1 MCNSQTMP
9 HVAGDTSAHQEPA
22 SWRGQLMCSDTDR
35 STSVLATQCLQ
46 DQRDPPL
53 SQSSS
58 CHKIL
63 SHKAAI
69 VTRLQIVTKPCCTG
83 TWQVLLSSCR
93 CRVGPTAHKLAGCKS
108 EAKDWLFLPCMLH
121 AVVCMQGHAS
131 PVNYLCDVVCLSG
144 PRLVPQ
150 HRRQQRAAWLQPPTG
165 RLLSNPRRV
174 Q

>member
-1 MCNSQTMP
+1 MP

-63 SHKAAI
+63 GHKAAI

-93 CRVGPTAHKLAGCKS
+93 CRVGPTAHKLASCKS
-108 EAKDWLFLPCMLH
+108 EAKDGSSCLACYMLSCACKGMQVLSTTCVMLF
-121 AVVCMQGHAS
+121 ASQVQGWSHS
-131 PVNYLCDVVCLSG
+131 TEDSKG
-144 PRLVPQ
+144 Q
-150 HRRQQRAAWLQPPTG
+150 HGCSLQQESCPPAQGGCNNAT
-165 RLLSNPRRV
+165 
-174 Q
+174 